1 MGGSGAG
8 GGGDGDGGLDSGG
21 GGRWRRRRQ
30 RRRAAVEGGR
40 GPGVRGEPR
49 VAAAAVVRGCSGS
62 GMNRE
67 AKRVISREVCIARIC
82 LRAFFSVFSLDSRAT
97 PSSTMRVLNMVTRD
111 LPRESQRCVEKRL
124 VALLQPTTACLRS
137 SSLFFFFSFFF
148 IFLPALLSAAF

>member
-21 GGRWRRRRQ
+21 GGRRRRRRQ

-40 GPGVRGEPR
+40 GPRVRGEPR

-97 PSSTMRVLNMVTRD
+97 PSSTMRILNMVTRD
-111 LPRESQRCVEKRL
+111 LPCESQRCVKKTSRS
-124 VALLQPTTACLRS
+124 APTTACLRS
-137 SSLFFFFSFFF
+137 SSLFFFFFFL
-148 IFLPALLSAAF
+148 FLPALLSAAF